1 MISKYLKKTNQ
12 AKKKM
17 KTFISSCLTTHL
29 SEAQLSIENIKKLP
43 TNQTQTENQSQIKTN
58 TPAPKS

>member
-1 MISKYLKKTNQ
+1 
-12 AKKKM
+12 M
-17 KTFISSCLTTHL
+17 KTFISSCLTTQL
-29 SEAQLSIENIKKLP
+29 SEAQLSIETIKKLP